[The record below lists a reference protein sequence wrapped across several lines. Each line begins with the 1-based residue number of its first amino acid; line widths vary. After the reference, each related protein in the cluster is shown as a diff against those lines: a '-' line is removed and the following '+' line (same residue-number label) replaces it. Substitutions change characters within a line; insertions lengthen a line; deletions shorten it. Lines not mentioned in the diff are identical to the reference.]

1 MLPKFN
7 KNQEKDKKVKRE
19 RRGISTTLLPK
30 FLSKFLPV
38 LKKNNYSNA
47 IAEIEKKKICF
58 DNCGNGIAENLKK
71 KKKKFI
77 LTIVTMPLPKI

>member
-19 RRGISTTLLPK
+19 KRGISTTLLPK

-38 LKKNNYSNA
+38 LKKKNNYGNA
-47 IAEIEKKKICF
+47 IAEIEKKKF
-58 DNCGNGIAENLKK
+58 L
-71 KKKKFI
+71 FWQ
-77 LTIVTMPLPKI
+77 LW